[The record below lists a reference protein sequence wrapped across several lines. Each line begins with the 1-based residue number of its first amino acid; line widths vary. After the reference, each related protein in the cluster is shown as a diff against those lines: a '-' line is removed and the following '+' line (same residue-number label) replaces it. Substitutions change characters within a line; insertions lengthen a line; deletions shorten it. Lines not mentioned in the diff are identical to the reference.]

1 MIRYLVVLQI
11 FIPAIIFTGL
21 THAQGNL
28 PGLPP
33 LEDRF
38 DQIAP
43 AIGELLPDLTIVD
56 DKGNPVN
63 MRELPERGRYTVLV
77 VGCLT

>member
-1 MIRYLVVLQI
+1 MMRRAVLSLFFLAAMLQ
-11 FIPAIIFTGL
+11 ASL
-21 THAQGNL
+21 ALAQGNL

-38 DQIAP
+38 DTSAP
-43 AIGELLPDLTIVD
+43 TIGERLPDLTIFD
-56 DKGNPVN
+56 DQGNRVN
-63 MRELPERGRYTVLV
+63 MRELPVPGRYTVLT

>member
-1 MIRYLVVLQI
+1 MIRRCVPSVIFLGAMLQ
-11 FIPAIIFTGL
+11 ASL
-21 THAQGNL
+21 ALAQGNL

-38 DQIAP
+38 EQTAP
-43 AIGELLPDLTIVD
+43 AIGELLPDLILVD
-56 DKGNPVN
+56 DQGNPVE
-63 MRELPERGRYTVLV
+63 MRELPVQGRYTVLT